1 MLFWSQ
7 QCCTLHA
14 HTEVV
19 KCTQTKQT
27 PAASDHTPRRFGWWM
42 GGLIKCLMQQQGYA
56 LACMC
61 LNNSLPNTHTLSNKL
76 ALYSA
81 QSVHPFF
88 SFICVTLSR
97 LILSIVSPPLLH
109 SCLHFFY
116 VPVVGSWIA
125 CSFRTP
131 KCSNESWCASL
142 SVRKLNRVVLGV
154 KLIPRG
160 WGGGGR
166 IFYTVY
172 LLFRQADFYF
182 GQCRFPPIV
191 A

>member
-1 MLFWSQ
+1 
-7 QCCTLHA
+7 
-14 HTEVV
+14 
-19 KCTQTKQT
+19 
-27 PAASDHTPRRFGWWM
+27 M

-56 LACMC
+56 LARMC

-97 LILSIVSPPLLH
+97 LILSIVSAPLLH
-109 SCLHFFY
+109 SCLYVFY

-125 CSFRTP
+125 CSFSTP

-154 KLIPRG
+154 KLSRHPVGVG
-160 WGGGGR
+160 WGEEYFTLCISFSDR
-166 IFYTVY
+166 LIFILGNAVS
-172 LLFRQADFYF
+172 
-182 GQCRFPPIV
+182 PPL
-191 A
+191 